1 MPIKH
6 AFSILCCNLTLV
18 VKIAI
23 MILIILLIAV
33 ACFYGILRPVYLDIR
48 EIIEGQNF
56 IVDAGKLV
64 NHPIESLWE
73 LADSYAGFFEQI
85 HWQSSI
91 LLFIAIYVGF
101 KFFFTLPLLPATK
114 VMYVKMST
122 GFDVGITNA
131 FISTGFQNLLLA
143 FVCSIVLSVVDLAI
157 FAAMLAL
164 CYALLRIISFFAIT
178 ICFILY
184 LLLKTARMAIICQW
198 LPEICASESKNIFR
212 NLGNSLLFSLKKFRK
227 NFLCLLF
234 VNILI
239 AAIITGTVVT
249 SLGVIPILMIPI
261 YFVLY
266 CIMTLTLNFSYHKSK
281 YYIDN
286 GSTIYTPTRLF

>member
-1 MPIKH
+1 MPIRH
-6 AFSILCCNLTLV
+6 TYSILCSNLALV

-33 ACFYGILRPVYLDIR
+33 ACFYGLLHPLYLDLR
-48 EIIEGQNF
+48 EIIESENF
-56 IVDAGKLV
+56 IVSAEQLI
-64 NHPIESLWE
+64 NHPIHTLSSL
-73 LADSYAGFFEQI
+73 ASSYVDFFKQI
-85 HWQSSI
+85 HWQTSFLWII
-91 LLFIAIYVGF
+91 LVYVGF

-114 VMYVKMST
+114 VLYVKMST

-143 FVCSIVLSVVDLAI
+143 LFCSVILSIIDLAL
-157 FAAMLAL
+157 FAAILAL
-164 CYALLRIISFFAIT
+164 CYALLSLISFFAIPVC
-178 ICFILY
+178 IFLY

-234 VNILI
+234 INVVEY
-239 AAIITGTVVT
+239 AIISATVFP
-249 SLGVIPILMIPI
+249 SLGVIPIIMIPI
-261 YFVLY
+261 YFVKY
-266 CIMTLTLNFSYHKSK
+266 CIMTLTLNFSYNKSK

-286 GSTIYTPTRLF
+286 GSTVYTPTRLF

>member
-6 AFSILCCNLTLV
+6 TYSILCSNLTLV

-33 ACFYGILRPVYLDIR
+33 ACLFGIIRPLYLDVR

-56 IVDAGKLV
+56 EVDAQELI
-64 NHPIESLWE
+64 NHPVTTLWSLGS
-73 LADSYAGFFEQI
+73 SYVGFFEQI
-85 HWQSSI
+85 HWQTSFFW
-91 LLFIAIYVGF
+91 FIMIYVCF
-101 KFFFTLPLLPATK
+101 KFFFMLPLLPATK
-114 VMYVKMST
+114 VLYVKMST

-131 FISTGFQNLLLA
+131 FISTGFQNLLFALVSS
-143 FVCSIVLSVVDLAI
+143 VCLSLIDLAI
-157 FAAMLAL
+157 FAGILAL
-164 CYALLRIISFFAIT
+164 CYALLSIISFFAVPICT
-178 ICFILY
+178 IIY
-184 LLLKTARMAIICQW
+184 LLIRTARMAIICQW

-234 VNILI
+234 INVVIF
-239 AAIITGTVVT
+239 AIISATLITSFGVV
-249 SLGVIPILMIPI
+249 PILLIPI
-261 YFVLY
+261 YFVQY

-286 GSTIYTPTRLF
+286 GSTVYTPTRLF